1 MTPDGFA
8 WVSDIE
14 MQVGNHLLDLH
25 GEYLFRSVT
34 YDIARRSVT
43 LQWARRQE
51 DHVDPDQPGRLML
64 IMNGVHHFEVR
75 PRDPEL
81 PPTED
86 DCLGGLSYYCDED
99 WCTAPFW
106 TETAPDEDWFWV
118 FEFMSHMQ
126 IFVGAETAVATL
138 R

>member
-51 DHVDPDQPGRLML
+51 DHVDPELAVDIAERCGATVVHVIETENEGRVDVASVTE
-64 IMNGVHHFEVR
+64 IEVGVVALVAAPRSPTDHRVR
-75 PRDPEL
+75 ER
-81 PPTED
+81 
-86 DCLGGLSYYCDED
+86 
-99 WCTAPFW
+99 APSAKVVRIRRFS
-106 TETAPDEDWFWV
+106 A
-118 FEFMSHMQ
+118 
-126 IFVGAETAVATL
+126 